1 MLDCK
6 TCRFF
11 VPGRYVRTGTCSKF
25 VIYKGRGKL
34 MYEWAESVRFR
45 QNKCGPEGKFY
56 IQKETSDAPK
66 LDE

>member
-1 MLDCK
+1 
-6 TCRFF
+6 
-11 VPGRYVRTGTCSKF
+11 
-25 VIYKGRGKL
+25 